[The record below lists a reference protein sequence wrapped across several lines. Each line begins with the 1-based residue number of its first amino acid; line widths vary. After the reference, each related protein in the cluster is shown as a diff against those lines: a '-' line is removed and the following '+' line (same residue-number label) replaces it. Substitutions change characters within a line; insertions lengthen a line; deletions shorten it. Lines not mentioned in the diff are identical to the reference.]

1 MPIRPFPSSACCKPF
16 AGRDRRAVMPR
27 EGGASSTPRPP
38 DFTAPALEYWIA
50 RLRGRR
56 RLGCD
61 AGDRNDPVIASE
73 AKQSIA
79 QRQDKS
85 GFLTWGF
92 CMSRISLDIFVPVPP
107 PLRHHRG
114 LCRLTRE

>member
-1 MPIRPFPSSACCKPF
+1 
-16 AGRDRRAVMPR
+16 MPR

-79 QRQDKS
+79 QRQEKS
-85 GFLTWGF
+85 GLLRCFAPRNDVKREFAIPRRDAPELCLNDAPLEKRAWGMPGAQ
-92 CMSRISLDIFVPVPP
+92 CTRSLACN
-107 PLRHHRG
+107 G
-114 LCRLTRE
+114 

>member
-1 MPIRPFPSSACCKPF
+1 
-16 AGRDRRAVMPR
+16 MPR

-79 QRQDKS
+79 QRQEKS
-85 GFLTWGF
+85 GLLRCFAPRNGRKRNSAF
-92 CMSRISLDIFVPVPP
+92 SRRNAPEVCMNFRPIEGVGNAGCP
-107 PLRHHRG
+107 R
-114 LCRLTRE
+114 TRSPCAG